1 MRRLLVASQ
10 GDAQFQVRNGRQ
22 HAVLTNYGSYATF
35 VEWWCI
41 GLYGD
46 IKYGNISTGTLQ
58 CSKTVYRNRHQKIK
72 PLSKRSPYNNGV
84 IYKVYIVSRVLKAKG
99 KNSVIFTFNVQQ
111 ERI

>member
-1 MRRLLVASQ
+1 MSRLLVASQ

-22 HAVLTNYGSYATF
+22 HTVLTNYGSYARF

-46 IKYGNISTGTLQ
+46 TKYGNISTVTLQ
-58 CSKTVYRNRHQKIK
+58 CSNTVYRNRHQKIK

-84 IYKVYIVSRVLKAKG
+84 IYQV
-99 KNSVIFTFNVQQ
+99 
-111 ERI
+111 